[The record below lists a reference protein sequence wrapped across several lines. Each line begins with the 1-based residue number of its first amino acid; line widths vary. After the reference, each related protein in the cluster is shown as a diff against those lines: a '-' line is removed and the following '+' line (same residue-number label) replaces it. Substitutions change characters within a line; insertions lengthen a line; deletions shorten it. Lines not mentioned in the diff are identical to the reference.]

1 MAKRNFFAIV
11 CLFLSV
17 HASAWGQ
24 GPMQQ
29 GPMQPGPMPQSAGEA
44 MATCAP
50 SCGGNQPGCVGSQG
64 TAEWEFFGDFL
75 YIRPRNANVAY
86 GVAAGVIAPPAAPIP
101 VQLAQPGIASIDFH
115 PGLRV
120 GFAKALDDCNAVV
133 ATYSHYEGENQDSIS
148 SIATVD
154 ILPMVSHPAY
164 ASPAGPNVSPW
175 SQADSHY
182 RMRFDL
188 ADVDFRWTFENQ
200 NDTRLSL
207 FAGARYAVL
216 NQRLNVD
223 YTFPGDEQN
232 VHSQVNFEGAGLR
245 VGFDGQRRTPSGLM
259 FYGRTAAS
267 LIAGTARGNFTQTS
281 GSIGGPP
288 VDTGYRADRV
298 VPIIEAELGTG
309 VSLLNDRL
317 RVTAGYSFS
326 GWFNVVR
333 TDQFIKGVQGNDFT
347 GMHDTLTFDGF
358 VGRVELDF

>member
-1 MAKRNFFAIV
+1 MAKRAFFAIA

-17 HASAWGQ
+17 HATAWGQ

-29 GPMQPGPMPQSAGEA
+29 GPMQQGPMMPGPMPQSAGEA
-44 MATCAP
+44 MATGDPCA
-50 SCGGNQPGCVGSQG
+50 GGNQPSCACNQG
-64 TAEWEFFGDFL
+64 IPEWEFFGDFL

-86 GVAAGVIAPPAAPIP
+86 GVAAAPAAPTPI
-101 VQLAQPGIASIDFH
+101 QIAQPGIASIDFH
-115 PGLRV
+115 PGFRA
-120 GFAKALDDCNAVV
+120 GFAKTLDDCNAVV

-148 SIATVD
+148 SPAD
-154 ILPMVSHPAY
+154 NILPMVSHPVY
-164 ASPAGPNVSPW
+164 APIPW
-175 SQADSHY
+175 SQADSFY

-207 FAGARYAVL
+207 FAGTRYAVL
-216 NQRLNVD
+216 DQRLNVD
-223 YTFPGDEQN
+223 FTYQGGVDAQN
-232 VHSQVNFEGAGLR
+232 VHSQINFEGAGLR
-245 VGFDGQRRTPSGLM
+245 VGFDGQRRTPFGLM

-267 LIAGTARGNFTQTS
+267 LIAGTARCNFTQTS
-281 GSIGGPP
+281 GNIGGPP

-298 VPIIEAELGTG
+298 VPIIDAELGTG

-317 RVTAGYSFS
+317 RITAGYSFS

-333 TDQFIKGVQGNDFT
+333 TDQFIKAVQGNDFT